1 METYIVLVYQ
11 ATVWSF
17 LTQSDHYS
25 EYRFCRGNR
34 IQIFASVWRRRD
46 SNTQKDPNRWIMPG
60 AILEVY
66 RGKEAQA

>member
-25 EYRFCRGNR
+25 EYRFVSGESYPDFRKRVATEGF
-34 IQIFASVWRRRD
+34 QHP
-46 SNTQKDPNRWIMPG
+46 KDPNRWIMPG

-66 RGKEAQA
+66 KGKEAQA